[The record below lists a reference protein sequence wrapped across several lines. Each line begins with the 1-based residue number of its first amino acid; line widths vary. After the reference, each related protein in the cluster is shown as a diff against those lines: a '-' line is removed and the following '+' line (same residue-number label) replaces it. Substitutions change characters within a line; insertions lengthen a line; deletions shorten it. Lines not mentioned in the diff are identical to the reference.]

1 MTALQGIE
9 KLGAAHASSRESAG
23 ESPVVQD
30 LERLIDPVAPTD
42 ASVLITGERGC
53 GKGVVAHMIHAR
65 SQRAAGPFVAIN
77 CGAIAKGL
85 MQAELFG
92 YEKRGASGAD
102 RVYAGV
108 LERAEGGTLL
118 LDELTEIPFEIQAE
132 LARVLET
139 RALSRVGGGAPTPID
154 VRVIAATHR
163 WPLTAVRDGELRAEL
178 LGQFTVLPVATP
190 PTLASGQH
198 DRTWLEIRV
207 GSRIDDVERS
217 LIEATLAHFE
227 GNKRR
232 AAEALGCSL
241 KTLYNKLN
249 SYCRKGEYASS

>member
-1 MTALQGIE
+1 MAAVQGIE
-9 KLGAAHASSRESAG
+9 RLGPTHASSRESAG

-30 LERLIDPVAPTD
+30 LERLIDRVAPTD

-53 GKGVVAHMIHAR
+53 GKSVVAHMIHAR

-85 MQAELFG
+85 MEAELFG
-92 YEKRGASGAD
+92 YGKRGASDAD
-102 RVYAGV
+102 RVHAGV
-108 LERAEGGTLL
+108 LERADGGTLL
-118 LDELTEIPFEIQAE
+118 LDELTEIPFEVQAE
-132 LARVLET
+132 LARVLEA
-139 RALSRVGGGAPTPID
+139 RALSRVGSGTPTPID

-163 WPLTAVRDGELRAEL
+163 WPLTAVRDGDLRAEL
-178 LGQFTVLPVATP
+178 LGHFTVLPVAGP
-190 PTLASGQH
+190 PRLASGRH
-198 DRTWLEIRV
+198 DGAWLEIRV

-249 SYCRKGEYASS
+249 SYCRKGEYADS